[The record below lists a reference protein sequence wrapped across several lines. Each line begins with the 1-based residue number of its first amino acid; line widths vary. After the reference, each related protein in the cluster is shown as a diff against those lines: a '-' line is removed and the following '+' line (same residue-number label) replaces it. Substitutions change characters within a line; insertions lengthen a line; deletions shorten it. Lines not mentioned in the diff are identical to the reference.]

1 MKEKNKEMKAMILTS
16 VCNLGRGYELA
27 DLMSTD
33 EAVELILNYINT
45 HKWFINLNTS
55 MEYSCTQATFS
66 WFENVFRPL
75 MYAMDKSLVYM
86 AFPERSRLEIFQH
99 ISELHYLR
107 TSNVFY
113 IPYEKII
120 REYILETSERKI
132 VKLLVRLFY

>member
-1 MKEKNKEMKAMILTS
+1 MKGKNKEIRTMVLNSIDNSSA
-16 VCNLGRGYELA
+16 RYELESF
-27 DLMSTD
+27 MTND